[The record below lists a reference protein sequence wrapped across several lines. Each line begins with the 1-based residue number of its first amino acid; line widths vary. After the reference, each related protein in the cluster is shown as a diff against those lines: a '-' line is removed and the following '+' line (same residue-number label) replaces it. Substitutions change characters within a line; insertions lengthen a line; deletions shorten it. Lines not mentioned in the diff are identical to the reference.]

1 MPTRPDL
8 RTSRRWLQGLSGP
21 GGCECSS
28 GHQRA
33 PPVQAEW
40 GSLCRNLR
48 VRPGSGHLDFGT
60 TRSRTDRTW
69 PGTDRLC
76 RASPAESHPEDPL
89 QPIRCRRGF
98 VERLPA
104 PQQRPT
110 LCVSRVDAGRTSAG
124 RRARRWPVLTRTV
137 RAMDNGVAGEAVR
150 GRLVSTCSSGC
161 LCLGHG
167 VLQKE
172 DSHVVTEGAVRHVG
186 SGPREQRVQ
195 GLLQVACGEHGG
207 DAQEG

>member
-21 GGCECSS
+21 GGCESSS

-48 VRPGSGHLDFGT
+48 SSRARVIWTLVLRAPGPTGRGPVQIGCAGRAPPKATPRTHCS
-60 TRSRTDRTW
+60 RSDV
-69 PGTDRLC
+69 DAVSL
-76 RASPAESHPEDPL
+76 S
-89 QPIRCRRGF
+89 
-98 VERLPA
+98 VLPA

-110 LCVSRVDAGRTSAG
+110 ICVSRVDAGRTSAG
-124 RRARRWPVLTRTV
+124 RRARRLAGADAPCVRWTTV
-137 RAMDNGVAGEAVR
+137 WLAKLSEA
-150 GRLVSTCSSGC
+150 RLVSTCSSGC

>member
-8 RTSRRWLQGLSGP
+8 RTSRRWLQGRSGP

-48 VRPGSGHLDFGT
+48 SSRARVIWTLVLRAPGPTGRGPVQIGCAGRAPPKATPRTHCS
-60 TRSRTDRTW
+60 RSD
-69 PGTDRLC
+69 
-76 RASPAESHPEDPL
+76 
-89 QPIRCRRGF
+89 
-98 VERLPA
+98 
-104 PQQRPT
+104 
-110 LCVSRVDAGRTSAG
+110 VDAVSLSVCLRRSSAQRSACLELTLDVHRLDVAPG
-124 RRARRWPVLTRTV
+124 GWPVLTRTV